1 MVNWGLE
8 GSLFDF
14 EILQLE
20 SHILPPLMSFPLARW
35 DLAMKL
41 PEARRRQEGRR
52 HKSYFGKE

>member
-1 MVNWGLE
+1 MQ

-14 EILQLE
+14 EILELE
-20 SHILPPLMSFPLARW
+20 SHTLPSSMPFPLARW

-41 PEARRRQEGRR
+41 PEAGRRQDGRR